1 MPDLDGPDL
10 NGADLEHNGVM
21 GRPPGEL
28 VRVVLRAPFTR
39 RTMREMGYALAA
51 GLTAWMGCL
60 LVAGLLGAG
69 ALLTVSLIG
78 TFIGLLLLVT
88 TLRVALRLGKLY
100 RWTARRLLGAQVAA
114 PAPFRP
120 GKGVLG
126 RVDARLRDGTAW
138 RAVGYVVL
146 KLPVSWL
153 QAYAVSFW
161 VIGAMDAVTPL
172 WWPLFRN
179 HPPHTR
185 LAPVGITTP
194 FFAELHISTW
204 PGVLSTCLIGIAAL
218 LAAPWLLRGV
228 TTGDV
233 WLMRGLLGPARLEA
247 RVRDLEE
254 SRAHAVDDAAEALR
268 RVERDL
274 HDGAQVRLAALAMGL
289 GMAKE
294 KLGDD
299 GEPVGTA
306 QMASIRD
313 LVEAAHQG
321 AKEALVELRDL
332 ARGIH
337 PPVLDAGLADA
348 LATLA
353 ARSLV
358 PVKLSTDIRE
368 RPTPAIEAIA
378 YFCAAE
384 LLANVAKHS
393 GANKAEVSVVQRD
406 DTLRLRVSDDG
417 AGGAD
422 PASGSG
428 LPGLIQRVRTVDG
441 TLALDSPGGGPT
453 VVTVDL
459 PLRA

>member
-1 MPDLDGPDL
+1 MT
-10 NGADLEHNGVM
+10 VT
-21 GRPPGEL
+21 PGEL
-28 VRVVLRAPFTR
+28 VRTVLRAPFTR
-39 RTMREMGYALAA
+39 RAAREFGYAVA
-51 GLTAWMGCL
+51 GGLSAWMGCL
-60 LVAGLLGAG
+60 LVASLLGTG
-69 ALLTVSLIG
+69 VLLTVSLIG
-78 TFIGLLLLVT
+78 TFIGLLVLVV
-88 TLRVALRLGKLY
+88 TLRVARRLSALY
-100 RWTARRLLGAQVAA
+100 RWLARRLLGSQIAP

-120 GKGVLG
+120 GRGVLG

-138 RAVGYVVL
+138 RAVGYVAV

-153 QAYAVSFW
+153 QVYAASFW
-161 VIGAMDAVTPL
+161 VIGAIDAVTPL
-172 WWPLFRN
+172 WWPLFRS
-179 HPPHTR
+179 HPAHTR
-185 LAPVGITTP
+185 PGPVSVTTP
-194 FFAELHISTW
+194 FFTSFNVATW
-204 PGVLSTCLIGIAAL
+204 PGT
-218 LAAPWLLRGV
+218 LAAFLLGAATLLVAPWMLRAV
-228 TTGDV
+228 TAGDV
-233 WLMRGLLGPARLEA
+233 WLMRGLLGPARLDE
-247 RVRDLEE
+247 RVRELEE
-254 SRAHAVDDAAEALR
+254 SRARAVDDAVDALR

-299 GEPVGTA
+299 GQPVDPV
-306 QMASIRD
+306 QLASVRD
-313 LVEAAHQG
+313 LVGAAHHS

-353 ARSLV
+353 ARCLI
-358 PVKLSTDIRE
+358 PVELDADIGE

-384 LLANVAKHS
+384 LLANAVKHS
-393 GANKAEVSVVQRD
+393 GANKVKMTAGQRGAA
-406 DTLRLRVSDDG
+406 LRLRVSDDG

-422 PASGSG
+422 PTRGSG
-428 LPGLIQRVRTVDG
+428 LPGLVQRVRTVDG
-441 TLALDSPGGGPT
+441 SLSLSSPPGGPT